1 MLSKPADWLRRLCW
15 LGLCLPA
22 WAYAAPLRTWGGPEP
37 SESEPPD
44 GEPTASEP
52 SAPAAAEEPPER
64 AEPVLRAPR
73 GLRYTLD
80 DVVVSGNT
88 RTRAAVVLGFVP
100 FHPGDSFEVN
110 DERLEQARFRLFG
123 TGFFRDVH
131 FSLRRGRERGRAVLV
146 VNVRERNTLVV
157 NDVWLGISADAE
169 PDGGARPLTAY
180 GGLDV
185 AENNL
190 FGTGLSLGGAAA
202 VADRQL
208 ALRARFLDPDFRHS
222 GFTLYGQLLYSAAR
236 DFFGQKD
243 VLVSAAPAAEG
254 FRDDA
259 LGVATPDA
267 ASTRPTDYAVVSYK
281 RFGGAFGIGHEL
293 GAPQSRAFLEYRLES
308 IDATLPLAASH
319 LRGGQVEPIDF
330 YLPRGTSM
338 LSVLRASYVYDT
350 RDQSVLAERGIEAG
364 ILTEGSLRP
373 MGSDFPYF
381 KVQGRVAKYTR
392 LPWHHVVKLE
402 LFGGA
407 IFGDAPLFARYYVGD
422 FSDLL
427 PDRVLDLNVD
437 RRPAPNL
444 FGTAIREVRYGTYA
458 ARLLGEYRVPLYRGR
473 RSVWG
478 VDAFGSVGLY
488 AVADERDITQ
498 PAAGYT
504 GLRQVPFDLTFN
516 LGLRADTILGKMTL
530 GVSTLVGFLPL
541 REDAR

>member
-1 MLSKPADWLRRLCW
+1 MLCSPERLRRLGWLIACW
-15 LGLCLPA
+15 PA
-22 WAYAAPLRTWGGPEP
+22 WAHADDAAPRTWGAPEP
-37 SESEPPD
+37 SADEPPD
-44 GEPTASEP
+44 ARPAEIVEP
-52 SAPAAAEEPPER
+52 APAPEEPP
-64 AEPVLRAPR
+64 ALQVPR
-73 GLRYTLD
+73 TLRYVLD

-88 RTRAAVVLGFVP
+88 RTRSAVVLGFVP
-100 FHPGDSFEVN
+100 FHPGDTFEVT
-110 DERLEQARFRLFG
+110 DAGLEHARYRLLG

-157 NDVWLGISADAE
+157 NDVWLGVSADAE

-208 ALRARFLDPDFRHS
+208 ALRARFLDPDFRHT
-222 GFTLYGQLLYSAAR
+222 GFTVYGQLLYSAAR

-243 VLVSAAPAAEG
+243 VLVSAAPE
-254 FRDDA
+254 
-259 LGVATPDA
+259 VATEEL
-267 ASTRPTDYAVVSYK
+267 STRQIDYAVVSYK
-281 RFGGAFGIGHEL
+281 RFGGAVGIGHEL

-308 IDATLPLAASH
+308 VDATLPFAASH

-330 YLPRGTSM
+330 YLPRGASL

-350 RDQSVLAERGIEAG
+350 RDQPVLSERGIEAG
-364 ILTEGSLRP
+364 ILSEASLRP

-381 KVQGRVAKYTR
+381 KIQGRFASYHP

-458 ARLLGEYRVPLYRGR
+458 ARLLGEYRIPLYRGR

-478 VDAFGSVGLY
+478 VDAFGSLGLY

-498 PAAGYT
+498 PAAGYS
-504 GLRQVPFDLTFN
+504 GLRQIPFDMTFN
-516 LGLRADTILGKMTL
+516 LGLRADTALGRMTL
-530 GVSTLVGFLPL
+530 GVSTAIGFLPL